1 VHARVRERTPSAE
14 VEQAILDAAGD
25 LLESEGPQALT
36 VRRIAS
42 MAGVAPMGVYNHF
55 ESKSG
60 VLDHLFIQG
69 FDHLRTALQETSA
82 IEDPIDALIEGCRR
96 YRVLA
101 LENPEVYRLMF
112 LSGVSNF
119 EPGTDAKAAALTAFG
134 ALLRCV
140 QRAVDAGLMPGRDVT
155 LAAQMI
161 WSGLHGWVSLELDG
175 MTFVEQRESAAEQ
188 WFASLIDGVSGTN
201 TEPRER

>member
-1 VHARVRERTPSAE
+1 LE
-14 VEQAILDAAGD
+14 AAGD

-69 FDHLRTALQETSA
+69 FDRLRRALQETSA
-82 IEDPIDALIEGCRR
+82 IEDPVEALVEGCRR
-96 YRVLA
+96 YRTLA

-119 EPGTDAKAAALTAFG
+119 EPGVDAKEAALTAFG

-140 QRAVDAGLMPGRDVT
+140 QRAVDAGLMPERDVSM
-155 LAAQMI
+155 AAQMI
-161 WSGLHGWVSLELDG
+161 WSGLHGWVALELDG
-175 MTFVEQRESAAEQ
+175 MTFVEERDGAAEM
-188 WFASLIDGVSGTN
+188 WFVSLINGVSGTN
-201 TEPRER
+201 AKPQER